1 MSIQI
6 NLYFLHKN
14 KKNVFYSKIYIIY
27 QKLFIFTLFFTFR
40 LLSFLNFKDKKKSAG
55 DNNINYRYR
64 NTILKKV

>member
-40 LLSFLNFKDKKKSAG
+40 LLSFLNFKDKKKVHR
-55 DNNINYRYR
+55 II
-64 NTILKKV
+64 ILITGTETLY